1 MAKSRGLGKGLKALI
16 PDESFMSI
24 DNSDADNAGKLVFFL
39 QINKIRPN
47 ADQPRKKFNRE
58 KLEELAASIK
68 EHGILQPLVVRPENN
83 GYTIIAGERRWR
95 AATMAGLK
103 EVPVIVKDLPAKDV
117 MELALIENVQRED
130 LNAIEEAEAYGA
142 LMEHF
147 NLTQGEIG
155 IRIGKSRAAITNT
168 MRLLNLPDK
177 VRQEVLDDHISSG
190 HARALL
196 SLEDQKQMEALC
208 EEIIDK
214 KLSVRETE
222 RKVKLLKN
230 PPKEEKAKSEKNPYI
245 IAVEDGLKQKF
256 ATKVKISGKKDK
268 GKIELEYYSTEDLNR
283 ILDLLGYEND
293 GSNDESE

>member
-196 SLEDQKQMEALC
+196 SLEDQKQMEVLC

-230 PPKEEKAKSEKNPYI
+230 PPKEKAKSEKNPYI
-245 IAVEDGLKQKF
+245 TAVEDGLKQKF

-268 GKIELEYYSTEDLNR
+268 GKIEMEYYSTEDLNR

>member
-24 DNSDADNAGKLVFFL
+24 DNSDTENAEKLVFFL

-177 VRQEVLDDHISSG
+177 VRQEVLDDNISSG

-196 SLEDQKQMEALC
+196 SLEDQRQMEALC

-222 RKVKLLKN
+222 KKVKLLKN
-230 PPKEEKAKSEKNPYI
+230 PPKEEKAKPEKNPYI
-245 IAVEDGLKQKF
+245 TAVEDGLKQKF
-256 ATKVKISGKKDK
+256 ATKVKISGKK

>member
-95 AATMAGLK
+95 AAAMAGLK

-245 IAVEDGLKQKF
+245 TAVEDGLKQKF

>member
-245 IAVEDGLKQKF
+245 TAVEDGLKQKF

-268 GKIELEYYSTEDLNR
+268 GKIEMEYYSTEDLNR

>member
-103 EVPVIVKDLPAKDV
+103 EVPVIVKDLPAKEV

-230 PPKEEKAKSEKNPYI
+230 PPKEEKAKPEKNPYI
-245 IAVEDGLKQKF
+245 TAVEDGLKQKF

>member
-16 PDESFMSI
+16 PDENFMSI
-24 DNSDADNAGKLVFFL
+24 DNSDTENAEKLVFFL

-177 VRQEVLDDHISSG
+177 VRQEVLDDNISSG

-222 RKVKLLKN
+222 KKVKLLKN
-230 PPKEEKAKSEKNPYI
+230 PPKEEKAKPEKNPYI

>member
-95 AATMAGLK
+95 AAAMAGLK

-130 LNAIEEAEAYGA
+130 LNAIEDAEAYGA

-245 IAVEDGLKQKF
+245 TAVEDGLKQKF

>member
-24 DNSDADNAGKLVFFL
+24 DNSDTENAEKLVFFL

-177 VRQEVLDDHISSG
+177 VRQEGLDDHISSG

-222 RKVKLLKN
+222 KKVKLLKN
-230 PPKEEKAKSEKNPYI
+230 PPKEDKAKPEKNPYI
-245 IAVEDGLKQKF
+245 TAVEDGLKQKF

-268 GKIELEYYSTEDLNR
+268 GKIELEFYSTEDLNR

>member
-1 MAKSRGLGKGLKALI
+1 
-16 PDESFMSI
+16 
-24 DNSDADNAGKLVFFL
+24 
-39 QINKIRPN
+39 
-47 ADQPRKKFNRE
+47 
-58 KLEELAASIK
+58 
-68 EHGILQPLVVRPENN
+68 
-83 GYTIIAGERRWR
+83 
-95 AATMAGLK
+95 
-103 EVPVIVKDLPAKDV
+103 
-117 MELALIENVQRED
+117 
-130 LNAIEEAEAYGA
+130 
-142 LMEHF
+142 MEHF

-196 SLEDQKQMEALC
+196 SLEDQKQMESLC

-222 RKVKLLKN
+222 KKVKLLKN
-230 PPKEEKAKSEKNPYI
+230 PPKEDKAKPEKNPYI
-245 IAVEDGLKQKF
+245 TAVEDGLKQKF

-268 GKIELEYYSTEDLNR
+268 GKIELEFYSTEDLNR

>member
-24 DNSDADNAGKLVFFL
+24 DNSDTENAEKLVFFL

-103 EVPVIVKDLPAKDV
+103 VVPVIVKDLPAKDV

-196 SLEDQKQMEALC
+196 SLEDQKQMESLC

-222 RKVKLLKN
+222 KKVKLLKN
-230 PPKEEKAKSEKNPYI
+230 PPKEDKAKPEKNPYI
-245 IAVEDGLKQKF
+245 TAVEDGLKQKF

-268 GKIELEYYSTEDLNR
+268 GKIELEFYSTEDLNR

>member
-196 SLEDQKQMEALC
+196 SLEDQKQMEVLC

-245 IAVEDGLKQKF
+245 TAVEDGLKQKF

>member
-24 DNSDADNAGKLVFFL
+24 DNSDTENAEKLVFFL

-222 RKVKLLKN
+222 KKVKLLKN
-230 PPKEEKAKSEKNPYI
+230 PPKEDKAKPEKNPYI
-245 IAVEDGLKQKF
+245 TAVEDGLKQKF

-268 GKIELEYYSTEDLNR
+268 GKIELEFYSTEDLNR
-283 ILDLLGYEND
+283 ILDLLGYKND

>member
-16 PDESFMSI
+16 PDENFMSI
-24 DNSDADNAGKLVFFL
+24 DNSDTENAEKLVFFL

-177 VRQEVLDDHISSG
+177 VRQEVLDDNISSG

-222 RKVKLLKN
+222 KKVKLLKN
-230 PPKEEKAKSEKNPYI
+230 PPKEEKAKPEKNPYI
-245 IAVEDGLKQKF
+245 TAVEDGLKQKF

-268 GKIELEYYSTEDLNR
+268 GKIELEYYSAEDLNR

>member
-24 DNSDADNAGKLVFFL
+24 DNSDTENVEKLVFFL

-95 AATMAGLK
+95 AANMAGLK

-177 VRQEVLDDHISSG
+177 VRQEVLDDNISSG

-196 SLEDQKQMEALC
+196 SLEDQRQMEALC

-222 RKVKLLKN
+222 KKVKLLKN
-230 PPKEEKAKSEKNPYI
+230 PPKEEKAKPKKNPYI
-245 IAVEDGLKQKF
+245 TAVEDGLKQKF

>member
-24 DNSDADNAGKLVFFL
+24 DNSDADNDGKLVFFL

-245 IAVEDGLKQKF
+245 TAVEDGLKQKF

>member
-103 EVPVIVKDLPAKDV
+103 EVPVIVKDLPSKDV

-214 KLSVRETE
+214 KFSVRETE

-245 IAVEDGLKQKF
+245 TAVEDGLKQKF

>member
-196 SLEDQKQMEALC
+196 SLEGHKQMEALC

-245 IAVEDGLKQKF
+245 TAVEDGLKQKF

>member
-24 DNSDADNAGKLVFFL
+24 DNSDTENAEKLVFFL

-47 ADQPRKKFNRE
+47 ADQPRKKFDRE

-196 SLEDQKQMEALC
+196 SLEDQKQMESLC

-222 RKVKLLKN
+222 KKVKLLKN
-230 PPKEEKAKSEKNPYI
+230 PPKEDKAKPEKNPYI
-245 IAVEDGLKQKF
+245 TAVEDGLKQKF

-268 GKIELEYYSTEDLNR
+268 GKIELEFYSTEDLNR

>member
-214 KLSVRETE
+214 KFSVRETE

-245 IAVEDGLKQKF
+245 TAVEDGLKQKF

>member
-24 DNSDADNAGKLVFFL
+24 DNSDTENAEKLVFFL

-177 VRQEVLDDHISSG
+177 VRQEVLDDNISSG

-196 SLEDQKQMEALC
+196 SLEDQRQMEALC
-208 EEIIDK
+208 EEIIDE

-222 RKVKLLKN
+222 KKVKLLKN
-230 PPKEEKAKSEKNPYI
+230 PPKEEKAKPEKNPYI
-245 IAVEDGLKQKF
+245 TAVEDGLKQKF

>member
-16 PDESFMSI
+16 PDENFMSI
-24 DNSDADNAGKLVFFL
+24 DNSDTENAEKLVFFL

-177 VRQEVLDDHISSG
+177 VRQEVLDDNISSG

-196 SLEDQKQMEALC
+196 SLEDQRQMEALC

-222 RKVKLLKN
+222 KKVKLLKN
-230 PPKEEKAKSEKNPYI
+230 PPKEEKAKPEKNPYI
-245 IAVEDGLKQKF
+245 TAVEDGLKQKF

>member
-24 DNSDADNAGKLVFFL
+24 DNSDTENAEKLVFFL

-222 RKVKLLKN
+222 KKVKLLKN
-230 PPKEEKAKSEKNPYI
+230 PPKEDKAKPEKNPYI
-245 IAVEDGLKQKF
+245 TAVEDGLKHKF

-268 GKIELEYYSTEDLNR
+268 GKIELEFYSTEDLNR

>member
-24 DNSDADNAGKLVFFL
+24 DNSDTENAEKLVFFL

-177 VRQEVLDDHISSG
+177 VRQEVLDDNISSG

-196 SLEDQKQMEALC
+196 SLEDQRQMEALC

-222 RKVKLLKN
+222 KKVKLLKN
-230 PPKEEKAKSEKNPYI
+230 PPKEEKAKPEKNPYI
-245 IAVEDGLKQKF
+245 TAVEDGLKQKF

-268 GKIELEYYSTEDLNR
+268 GKIEMEYYSTEDLNR

>member
-16 PDESFMSI
+16 PDENFMSI
-24 DNSDADNAGKLVFFL
+24 DNSDNENAEKLVFFL

-177 VRQEVLDDHISSG
+177 VRQEVLDDNISSG

-222 RKVKLLKN
+222 KKVKLLKN
-230 PPKEEKAKSEKNPYI
+230 PPKEEKAKPEKNPYI
-245 IAVEDGLKQKF
+245 TAVEDGLKQKF

>member
-24 DNSDADNAGKLVFFL
+24 DNSDTENAEKLVFFL

-177 VRQEVLDDHISSG
+177 VRQEVLDDNISSG

-196 SLEDQKQMEALC
+196 SLEDQRQMEALC

-222 RKVKLLKN
+222 KKVKLLKN
-230 PPKEEKAKSEKNPYI
+230 PPKEEKAKPEKNPYI
-245 IAVEDGLKQKF
+245 TAVEDGLKQKF

>member
-24 DNSDADNAGKLVFFL
+24 DNSDTENAEKLVFFL

-47 ADQPRKKFNRE
+47 ADQPRMKFNRE

-196 SLEDQKQMEALC
+196 SLEDQKQMESLC
-208 EEIIDK
+208 EKIIDK

-222 RKVKLLKN
+222 KKVKLLKN
-230 PPKEEKAKSEKNPYI
+230 PPKEDKAKPEKNPYI
-245 IAVEDGLKQKF
+245 TAVEDGLKQKF

-268 GKIELEYYSTEDLNR
+268 GKIELEFYSTEDLNR

>member
-24 DNSDADNAGKLVFFL
+24 DNSDTENAEKLVFFL

-103 EVPVIVKDLPAKDV
+103 EVPVIVKDLPAKNV

-177 VRQEVLDDHISSG
+177 VRQEVLDDNISSG

-196 SLEDQKQMEALC
+196 SLEDQRQMEALC

-222 RKVKLLKN
+222 KKVKLLKN
-230 PPKEEKAKSEKNPYI
+230 PPKEEKAKPEKNPYI
-245 IAVEDGLKQKF
+245 TAVEDGLKQKF

>member
-24 DNSDADNAGKLVFFL
+24 DNSDTENAEKLVFFL

-177 VRQEVLDDHISSG
+177 VRQEVMDDNISSG

-196 SLEDQKQMEALC
+196 SLEDQRQMEALC

-222 RKVKLLKN
+222 KKVKLLKN
-230 PPKEEKAKSEKNPYI
+230 PPKEEKAKPEKNPYI
-245 IAVEDGLKQKF
+245 TAVEDGLKQKF

-268 GKIELEYYSTEDLNR
+268 GKIEMEYYSTEDLNR

>member
-24 DNSDADNAGKLVFFL
+24 DNSDTENAEKLVFFL

-222 RKVKLLKN
+222 KKVKLLKN
-230 PPKEEKAKSEKNPYI
+230 PPKEDKAKPEKNPYI
-245 IAVEDGLKQKF
+245 TAVEDGLKPKF

-268 GKIELEYYSTEDLNR
+268 GKIELEFYSTEDLNR

>member
-24 DNSDADNAGKLVFFL
+24 DNSDTENAEKLVFFL

-196 SLEDQKQMEALC
+196 SLEDQKQMESLG
-208 EEIIDK
+208 EESIDK

-222 RKVKLLKN
+222 KKVKLLKN
-230 PPKEEKAKSEKNPYI
+230 PPKEDKAKPEKNPYI
-245 IAVEDGLKQKF
+245 TAVEDGLKQKF

-268 GKIELEYYSTEDLNR
+268 GKIELEFYSTEDLNR